1 MPSFDVVSQLNLQEV
16 DNALNQ
22 ARKEVVQRYDFKD
35 TRTVIEWDKK
45 EKISVE
51 SADEFKV
58 KALDD
63 VLREKLARRQVPLK
77 AVDFGAI
84 EPGPGGRAKQE
95 IKLKQGID
103 ADRARDLVK
112 VVKDA
117 KLKVQAQIM
126 GDQVRVSG
134 KKRDDLQAAIQAIRA
149 RDLDLPLQFVNF
161 RE

>member
-1 MPSFDVVSQLNLQEV
+1 VPTFDIVSQLNLQEV
-16 DNALNQ
+16 ENALNQ
-22 ARKEVVQRYDFKD
+22 ARKEVAQRYDFKD
-35 TRTVIEWDKK
+35 TRTQIDWDKK
-45 EKISVE
+45 EKISIE
-51 SADEFKV
+51 STDDFKV
-58 KALDD
+58 KAVDE

-77 AVDFGAI
+77 ALDFGAI

-103 ADRARDLVK
+103 ADRAREIVK
-112 VVKDA
+112 LVKDA

-134 KKRDDLQAAIQAIRA
+134 KKRDDLQAAIAAIRA
-149 RDLDLPLQFVNF
+149 RDLDLPLQFLNF

>member
-35 TRTVIEWDKK
+35 SRTVIDWDKK
-45 EKISVE
+45 ETISVE

-58 KALDD
+58 KAVDD
-63 VLREKLARRQVPLK
+63 ILREKLARRQVPLK
-77 AVDFGAI
+77 AVEFGAV

-103 ADRARDLVK
+103 ADRARELVK
-112 VVKDA
+112 VVKDT

-149 RDLDLPLQFVNF
+149 SRHRLPLQFVNF

>member
-1 MPSFDVVSQLNLQEV
+1 MPSFDVVSQLDLQEV

-22 ARKEVVQRYDFKD
+22 ARKEVLQRYDFKD
-35 TRTVIEWDKK
+35 TATVIDWDKK
-45 EKISVE
+45 EKISIE
-51 SADEFKV
+51 SKDEFKV
-58 KALDD
+58 KAVDD
-63 VLREKLARRQVPLK
+63 VLREKLARRQVALK
-77 AVDFGAI
+77 AVDFGKV

-103 ADRARDLVK
+103 TDRAREIVKLVK
-112 VVKDA
+112 EA

-149 RDLDLPLQFVNF
+149 SDMDLPLQFINF
-161 RE
+161 RD

>member
-112 VVKDA
+112 VVKEV

-149 RDLDLPLQFVNF
+149 LDLDLPLQFVNF

>member
-22 ARKEVVQRYDFKD
+22 ARKEVAQRYDFKD
-35 TRTVIEWDKK
+35 SLTVIDWDKK
-45 EKISVE
+45 ETISIE
-51 SADEFKV
+51 SADEFRV
-58 KALDD
+58 KAVDD

-77 AVDFGAI
+77 AVDFAAI

-103 ADRARDLVK
+103 ADRARELVK

-149 RDLDLPLQFVNF
+149 RDIDLPLQFVNF

>member
-22 ARKEVVQRYDFKD
+22 ARKEVAQRYDFKD
-35 TRTVIEWDKK
+35 TRTIIDWDKK
-45 EKISVE
+45 ENISVE

-58 KALDD
+58 KAVDD

-112 VVKDA
+112 VVKDL

-149 RDLDLPLQFVNF
+149 RDIDLPLQFVNF

>member
-1 MPSFDVVSQLNLQEV
+1 MPSFDVVSQLDLQEV

-35 TRTVIEWDKK
+35 TATVIDWDKK
-45 EKISVE
+45 EKISIE

-58 KALDD
+58 KAVDD
-63 VLREKLARRQVPLK
+63 VLREKLARRQVALK
-77 AVDFGAI
+77 AVDFGKV
-84 EPGPGGRAKQE
+84 EPGPNGRAKQE

-103 ADRARDLVK
+103 SEKAREIVKLVK
-112 VVKDA
+112 ET

-126 GDQVRVSG
+126 GDQVRISG
-134 KKRDDLQAAIQAIRA
+134 KKRDDLQAAIQTIRG
-149 RDLDLPLQFVNF
+149 RDLDLPLQFINF

>member
-1 MPSFDVVSQLNLQEV
+1 MPTFDIVSQLNLQEV

-22 ARKEVVQRYDFKD
+22 ARKEVAQRYDFKD
-35 TRTVIEWDKK
+35 TRTQIDWDKK
-45 EKISVE
+45 EKISIE
-51 SADEFKV
+51 SSDDFKV
-58 KALDD
+58 KAVDE

-77 AVDFGAI
+77 ALEFGAI

-103 ADRARDLVK
+103 ADRAREIVK
-112 VVKDA
+112 LVKDA

-134 KKRDDLQAAIQAIRA
+134 KKRDDLQAAIATIRA
-149 RDLDLPLQFVNF
+149 RDLDLPLQFLNF
-161 RE
+161 RD

>member
-22 ARKEVVQRYDFKD
+22 ARKEIVQRYDFKD
-35 TRTVIEWDKK
+35 SRTVVDWDKK
-45 EKISVE
+45 ETISVE
-51 SADEFKV
+51 SADEFRV
-58 KALDD
+58 KAVDD

-77 AVDFGAI
+77 AVDFAAI

-112 VVKDA
+112 VVKDL

-134 KKRDDLQAAIQAIRA
+134 KKRDDLQAAIQAIKA
-149 RDLDLPLQFVNF
+149 RDIDLPLQFVNF

>member
-1 MPSFDVVSQLNLQEV
+1 MPSFDVVSELNLQEV

-22 ARKEVVQRYDFKD
+22 ARKEVAQRYDFKD
-35 TRTVIEWDKK
+35 TATVIDFDKK
-45 EKISVE
+45 EKISIE
-51 SADEFKV
+51 SADDFKV
-58 KALDD
+58 KAVDE

-77 AVDFGAI
+77 AIDFGAI

-103 ADRARDLVK
+103 ADRAREIVK

-126 GDQVRVSG
+126 GAQVRVSG
-134 KKRDDLQAAIQAIRA
+134 KKRDDLQAAIQVIRA
-149 RDLDLPLQFVNF
+149 RDLDLPLQFSNF
-161 RE
+161 RD

>member
-35 TRTVIEWDKK
+35 TRTVIDWDKK

-112 VVKDA
+112 VVKEA

-134 KKRDDLQAAIQAIRA
+134 KKRDDLQAAIQAIRG
-149 RDLDLPLQFVNF
+149 RDIDLPLQFVNF

>member
-1 MPSFDVVSQLNLQEV
+1 MPSFDVVSQLDLQEV

-22 ARKEVVQRYDFKD
+22 ARKEVLQRYDFKD
-35 TRTVIEWDKK
+35 TATVIDWDKK
-45 EKISVE
+45 EKISIE
-51 SADEFKV
+51 SKDEFKV
-58 KALDD
+58 KAVDD
-63 VLREKLARRQVPLK
+63 VLREKLARRQVALK
-77 AVDFGAI
+77 AVDFGKV

-103 ADRARDLVK
+103 SDRAREIVKLVK
-112 VVKDA
+112 EA

-149 RDLDLPLQFVNF
+149 RDLDLPLQFINF
-161 RE
+161 RD

>member
-1 MPSFDVVSQLNLQEV
+1 MPSFDVVSQLDLQEV

-22 ARKEVVQRYDFKD
+22 ARKEIAQRYDFKD
-35 TRTVIEWDKK
+35 SRTVIDWDKK
-45 EKISVE
+45 ETISVE
-51 SADEFKV
+51 SADEFRV
-58 KALDD
+58 KAVDD

-77 AVDFGAI
+77 AVDFAAI

-103 ADRARDLVK
+103 ADRARELVK
-112 VVKDA
+112 LVKDA

-149 RDLDLPLQFVNF
+149 HDIDLPLQFVNF